1 MNVPSDEALCRYG
14 TGQFTDGD
22 VARCTGLSVRA
33 WRELI
38 KTRAV
43 ATITESQGRG
53 YVRLCNHT
61 VLKRAAVI
69 AALNRAGLSLSVS
82 GHVAYALPF
91 RTLLYEFCDPWMIVF
106 QRVAT
111 AAPPNGLPPRVKRPR
126 SAWFNPNTPV
136 EADRESDWVVNIY
149 DGRFVGTTYDAR
161 DPPGIFGDL
170 RNNGAAFVGW
180 WPLRHR
186 VPRPRMGRVFEGFL
200 RKRPAGFLDGVREW
214 ESPAEWSKELKSLGY
229 RFERHYEDRDPLC
242 IAADASIRSPLV
254 TTSVNVTLAIRK
266 ALRRYL
272 DIEPVLSTSA
282 PKSTR
287 KVQKP
292 PGPNPWDSPDLVA
305 YFLKYNL

>member
-1 MNVPSDEALCRYG
+1 MNEPFDEALRRYG
-14 TGQFTDGD
+14 IGRFTDDD
-22 VARCTGLSVRA
+22 VVHCAGLSVRA

-43 ATITESQGRG
+43 ATITEGQGRG
-53 YVRLCNHT
+53 HVRLCDRT
-61 VLKRAAVI
+61 VLKRAAAI
-69 AALNRAGLSLSVS
+69 AALNRAGLSLAAS

-91 RTLLYEFCDPWMIVF
+91 RTLLYDFCDPWRILF
-106 QRVAT
+106 QTSAV
-111 AAPPNGLPPRVKRPR
+111 PDPLNGLPPRVKSPR
-126 SAWFNPNTPV
+126 AAWFNPNTPA
-136 EADRESDWVVNIY
+136 EADGTGDWVVNIY
-149 DGRFVGTTYDAR
+149 DGRFVGVIYDAR
-161 DPPGIFGDL
+161 DPPRIFGDL
-170 RNNGAAFVGW
+170 RKDGATFIGW

-186 VPRPRMGRVFEGFL
+186 VPRLRMGRVFEGFL
-200 RKRPAGFLDGVREW
+200 GKRHPSYFDAVSEW

-229 RFERHYEDRDPLC
+229 RFERHDGDRDPLR

-272 DIEPVLSTSA
+272 DIEPVVSASA

-292 PGPNPWDSPDLVA
+292 PGANP
-305 YFLKYNL
+305 